1 MSSIYDKYEVVVGL
15 ETHAQLSTN
24 SKIFAPD
31 ATAFGASPNTQVSYI
46 TLGHPGVL
54 PVLNEKV
61 VDFAVKMGL
70 ATNCK
75 IQKYQYFDRKNY
87 FYADLPKGFQT
98 TQDAKPICYDGF
110 LNVTVGDKTTKIRI
124 NRIHLE
130 EDAGKSTHDQ
140 DPYFSLIDLNRAGV
154 PLIEIVT
161 EPDFRS
167 SDEAYDYLAQIRQL
181 VQYLGVCDGNMEE
194 GSLRCDANVSVRLK
208 GETRLGQ
215 RAEVKNM
222 NSLKNVK
229 LAIDYE
235 AKRQIR
241 LLEKGEKVKLETR
254 SFDADTGTTFSLRE
268 KEMANDYRYFP
279 EPDLQPIVL
288 TDEYINE
295 IREAMPALP
304 KQLIEKYMKKLG
316 LSAYDAKVL
325 TDEKAFSDYFNET
338 ITHTRHYKAAA
349 NWLTVP
355 VKSFLNKN
363 NISIS
368 DFAISPKT
376 LAELVEL
383 VQSGKV
389 NFSLAAQ
396 ELFPVLAENPTEKPA
411 ILADK
416 LKLITQSD
424 DALINEL
431 IDDVMA
437 KFPDKVKAYRKGKKG
452 LAGFFMGQIMRMS
465 KTKLDP
471 KLTNKT
477 LIHKLNKK

>member
-208 GETRLGQ
+208 GETCLGQ

-254 SFDADTGTTFSLRE
+254 SFDAETGTTFSLRE

-304 KQLIEKYMKKLG
+304 KELIEKYTKELA
-316 LSAYDAKVL
+316 LSAYDAQVL

-338 ITHTRHYKAAA
+338 ITHTKHYKAVA

-363 NISIS
+363 NLSIT
-368 DFAISPKT
+368 DFAISPKI

-396 ELFPVLAENPTEKPA
+396 ELFPVLVENPTEKPA
-411 ILADK
+411 NLAKK
-416 LKLITQSD
+416 LNLITQSD
-424 DALINEL
+424 DTLINEL
-431 IDDVMA
+431 IDEVMA
-437 KFPDKVKAYRKGKKG
+437 KFPDKVKAYQKGKKG
-452 LAGFFMGQIMRMS
+452 LAGFFMGQIVRMS
-465 KTKLDP
+465 QTKLDP
-471 KLTNKT
+471 KLTNKL

>member
-1 MSSIYDKYEVVVGL
+1 MPSIYDKYEVVVGL

-31 ATAFGASPNTQVSYI
+31 ATAFGASPNTQVSFI

-61 VDFAVKMGL
+61 VDFAIKMGL

-110 LNVTVGDKTTKIRI
+110 LDVTVGDKTTKIHI

-161 EPDFRS
+161 EPDFRT
-167 SDEAYDYLAQIRQL
+167 SDEAYEYLAQIRQL

-229 LAIDYE
+229 LAIEYE

-254 SFDADTGTTFSLRE
+254 SFDADTNTTFSLRE

-295 IREAMPALP
+295 IRAEMPALP
-304 KQLIEKYMKKLG
+304 KQLVEKYTKKLG

-338 ITHTRHYKAAA
+338 IKYTKHYKAAA

-355 VKSFLNKN
+355 VKSFLNKSN
-363 NISIS
+363 VNIA

-396 ELFPVLAENPTEKPA
+396 ELFPVLVENPTEKPA
-411 ILADK
+411 KLAEK
-416 LKLITQSD
+416 LKLITESD
-424 DALINEL
+424 DALIEQL

-477 LIHKLNKK
+477 LNIKLNKK